1 MLRALAIAAGICSAI
16 LFVVI
21 GLSYELQLYGDGAL
35 FSYSVAAQDAWA
47 FHWHNISGR
56 IAVFFFCMAPA
67 QAFVA
72 LTGDPGGGIV
82 LYGLIFFASPLLG
95 LIATYFADRSRG
107 RIIFSAACFST
118 AALCPLVFGF
128 PTEMWLTHALF
139 WPTLAASHYARQNV
153 GGAALV
159 FVLMLALMLTHEGAI
174 IFAIAI
180 VATLLLRNGRD
191 TVLLRG
197 SGAVAA
203 AMVAWGAVKLA
214 APPGDY
220 FAGVLERAALNFF
233 DIAILEKGVI
243 LQLFAALAGYGIIFF
258 VLKRIAP
265 AKAHIYTASIVA
277 VALTINW
284 LWLDHSLH
292 AASRYYMRTVLTV
305 ATPMFGVPAAL
316 YALRADGRLA
326 LPIPMLPRIM
336 NALASTVMTRA
347 LAGAFMVVMLVHA
360 VETAKFLTA
369 WAKYKSAIAAL
380 ATGVAS
386 DPALGDPRF
395 VTSVRIG
402 PDLNRLAW
410 NSTTQFLS
418 VILTRFAPARLV
430 VDPLDN
436 YFWLSCRTA
445 TASLNAN
452 RAVPAETRQLLQ
464 IHACLHR

>member
-1 MLRALAIAAGICSAI
+1 MLRALVIAAGLCSAI

-56 IAVFFFCMAPA
+56 VAVYLFCMAPA

-72 LTGDPGGGIV
+72 LTGSPGGGIV
-82 LYGLIFFASPLLG
+82 VYGLIFFVSPLLG
-95 LIATYFADRSRG
+95 LIAAYFADRSHG

-118 AALCPLVFGF
+118 AALCSLVFCF
-128 PTEMWLTHALF
+128 PTEMWLAHALF
-139 WPTLAASHYARQNV
+139 WPTLAASHYARQTI

-159 FVLMLALMLTHEGAI
+159 FVLMLALVLTHEGAI

-180 VATLLLRNGRD
+180 VATLLLRSGRD
-191 TVLLRG
+191 TVLLRTAG
-197 SGAVAA
+197 SFAA
-203 AMVAWGAVKLA
+203 AMAVWGAVKLTL
-214 APPGDY
+214 PPSDY

-243 LQLFAALAGYGIIFF
+243 LQLFAALVGYGIIF
-258 VLKRIAP
+258 LGLERIAS
-265 AKAHIYTASIVA
+265 AKAHIYAAAIVA
-277 VALTINW
+277 VVLAINW

-292 AASRYYMRTVLTV
+292 AASRYYMRTVLAV
-305 ATPMFGVPAAL
+305 ATPLFGVLAAL
-316 YALRADGRLA
+316 YALRADSRLV

-336 NALASTVMTRA
+336 NVLASPVMTRA
-347 LAGAFMVVMLVHA
+347 LAGAFMLVMLVHA
-360 VETAKFLTA
+360 VETAKFVTA
-369 WAKYKSAIAAL
+369 WTKYKMAVVAL
-380 ATGVAS
+380 ATGDTS
-386 DPALGDPRF
+386 DSRLGDPRF
-395 VTSVRIG
+395 VSSDRIG
-402 PDLNRLAW
+402 PDLNRLSW

-418 VILTRFAPARLV
+418 VIVARFVPDRLV
-430 VDPLDN
+430 VDPSDN

-445 TASLNAN
+445 TASLNAD
-452 RAVPAETRQLLQ
+452 RAVPVETRGLLQ